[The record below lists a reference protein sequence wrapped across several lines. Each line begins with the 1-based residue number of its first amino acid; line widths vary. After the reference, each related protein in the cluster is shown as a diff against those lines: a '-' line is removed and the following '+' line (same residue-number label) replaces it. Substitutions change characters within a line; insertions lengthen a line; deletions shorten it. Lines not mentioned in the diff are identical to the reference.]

1 VETNNSSVK
10 NRVGEVTPPRYSHG
24 GHMTYIN
31 IAGKKRKVVATVG
44 AVRAILKKYDTTNI
58 EDWDSDKSLDFAVD
72 IMWKFLA
79 SRWFGLK
86 LYLWRGRFARKLD
99 VVEMRNAQAILM
111 NLLYGLDDD
120 GEDKESENSEE
131 SQAV

>member
-1 VETNNSSVK
+1 
-10 NRVGEVTPPRYSHG
+10 
-24 GHMTYIN
+24 MTYIN